1 MLPHWRWVFQQRS
14 RRREPKTMMYT
25 HVLNRSPLDG
35 ISPGDLLKQNRLLS
49 DLTDTPLF
57 DSSL

>member
-1 MLPHWRWVFQQRS
+1 MI
-14 RRREPKTMMYT
+14 YT

-57 DSSL
+57 DSSF

>member
-1 MLPHWRWVFQQRS
+1 VGVPATQPAART
-14 RRREPKTMMYT
+14 EKMMYT

-35 ISPGDLLKQNRLLS
+35 ISPGDLLKQNRFLS